1 MKQVTAFMNGSLNHL
16 LSQFKNADL
25 FTNKTPV
32 FVTRVMQWFCCIFF
46 WTGNIDNTVPKK

>member
-25 FTNKTPV
+25 FTNNTPV
-32 FVTRVMQWFCCIFF
+32 FVTRVMQCIFF